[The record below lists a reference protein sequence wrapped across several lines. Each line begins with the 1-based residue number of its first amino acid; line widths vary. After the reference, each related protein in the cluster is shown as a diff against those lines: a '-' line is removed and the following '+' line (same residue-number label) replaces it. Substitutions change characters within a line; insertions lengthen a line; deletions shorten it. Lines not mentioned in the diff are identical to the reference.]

1 MQPMHHRDREPRMR
15 CRKIEI
21 FPKFCAGIHV
31 VTENILGTKYCYILY
46 FIRKLRQLDD
56 ESGLNTCQ
64 AEISWKRGCGYFL
77 ADTPS
82 SWSISQ
88 LEHSVRNVAAES
100 EPNHETMFRLSVAIK
115 GT

>member
-1 MQPMHHRDREPRMR
+1 MR
-15 CRKIEI
+15 LAPGNAVNQLIRRVYACCDGEYSW
-21 FPKFCAGIHV
+21 
-31 VTENILGTKYCYILY
+31 NKYCYILY

-56 ESGLNTCQ
+56 ENGLNTCQ
-64 AEISWKRGCGYFL
+64 AEISWKRGSGYLL

-100 EPNHETMFRLSVAIK
+100 EPNHETVFRLSVAIK